1 MTYTALFLSWIT
13 NCLNMI
19 HDLIFFPFA
28 VDSLQDFPLYTAKI
42 QQEQNIAWDKY
53 ICWIRFKYAGLYLE
67 GKILLELERKWI
79 RPMDLG

>member
-42 QQEQNIAWDKY
+42 QQEQNIA
-53 ICWIRFKYAGLYLE
+53 
-67 GKILLELERKWI
+67 
-79 RPMDLG
+79 